1 MIKRFQVTDP
11 PMFWLVSRVVR
22 PSPSPWM
29 PSPPRYLTSAIS
41 ASWSSVSNSC
51 GHHTSLVA
59 AFPLE
64 PLSISSDEALA
75 PARRSTAHK
84 TEGGGQTTTSWNRA
98 MTSQEATPDNETGT
112 CTRLYLS
119 PPPFIL
125 LPPTF
130 DSFLSSF
137 SKGGMEE
144 MGEIC
149 WDGEIY

>member
-22 PSPSPWM
+22 PSRPRECPLLLAIWPPLSPLAGRLF
-29 PSPPRYLTSAIS
+29 PTL
-41 ASWSSVSNSC
+41 V
-51 GHHTSLVA
+51 HHTSLVA